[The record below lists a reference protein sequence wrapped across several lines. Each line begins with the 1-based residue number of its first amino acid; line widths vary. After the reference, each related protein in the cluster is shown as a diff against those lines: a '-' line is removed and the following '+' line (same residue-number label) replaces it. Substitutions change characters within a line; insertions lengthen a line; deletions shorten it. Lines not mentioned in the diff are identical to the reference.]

1 LRQYEIWWADLA
13 RPAGRCP
20 VMLLSREDAYGY
32 LNKFI
37 AVEITTTIRGIPVEV
52 ALGKAEGLSKR
63 CVANFDNLRTI
74 GRSAL
79 RQQIGVLGRS
89 RRFEAKRALGYALG
103 WDELTD
109 LESISTRV
117 H

>member
-1 LRQYEIWWADLA
+1 
-13 RPAGRCP
+13 
-20 VMLLSREDAYGY
+20 MLLSREDAYGY

-37 AVEITTTIRGIPVEV
+37 AVEITTTIRGIPIEV
-52 ALGKAEGLSKR
+52 VLGKAEGLSKR

-74 GRSAL
+74 SRSVL
-79 RQQIGVLGRS
+79 SRRIGILGRP
-89 RRFEAKRALGYALG
+89 RRSEAKTTLGYALG